1 MTRYDV
7 VSFGETMLRLTPP
20 GGQRIEDADTFEVH
34 VGGTESNTLACLA
47 RLGMRVAWMSALPDN
62 PVGRRVERELRAYG
76 VDTSHV
82 VWSPPN
88 SRLGIFYAE
97 ENPPPLGTRVY
108 YDRAGSACAEIDP
121 DQLDVSTVDMAG
133 VLHLTGV
140 TPALGQGAR
149 EAFSRLLQRARA
161 QGTTISFDVNYRA
174 KLWAPEEAAI
184 ALEEPCRV
192 ANILFCTR
200 EDAHTL
206 WGFDGEPQDVLWMM
220 SERFGNGR
228 QDRAF
233 VLTLGQDG
241 AAHLRGGTYE
251 WAPAIESAGRYR
263 FGSGDAFAAGYL
275 YATLEGPHYRGL
287 LGGREKISP
296 LLVGNAFASIKRCLP
311 GDIALITPEDIT
323 QVLGNA
329 STRFR

>member
-1 MTRYDV
+1 MSGYDI

-20 GGQRIEDADTFEVH
+20 GGRRLEEADTFEVH

-82 VWSPPN
+82 VWAPSS

-108 YDRAGSACAEIDP
+108 YDRAGSACAQIDP
-121 DQLDVSTVDMAG
+121 SQLDLSVVDGSRM
-133 VLHLTGV
+133 LHLTGV
-140 TPALGQGAR
+140 TPALGEGAR
-149 EAFSRLLQRARA
+149 AAFSRLLRRAHER
-161 QGTTISFDVNYRA
+161 GVSISFDVNYRS
-174 KLWAPEEAAI
+174 KLWSPPEAAA
-184 ALEEPCRV
+184 ALEEACRLTT
-192 ANILFCTR
+192 ILFCTR
-200 EDAHTL
+200 EDAQTL
-206 WGFDGEPQDVLWMM
+206 WGFEGAPQAVLWML

-233 VLTLGQDG
+233 VLTLGPDG
-241 AAHLRGGTYE
+241 AAHMRAGTYE
-251 WAPAIESAGRYR
+251 WAPALESAGRYR

-275 YATLEGPHYRGL
+275 YAL
-287 LGGREKISP
+287 LGGHHSQQGLVDREVSP
-296 LLVGNAFASIKRCLP
+296 LLVGNAFASMKRCMP
-311 GDIALITPEDIT
+311 GDIALITPEDIA

-329 STRFR
+329 TTRFR